1 MYHLCLDALMLM
13 VVLSAVPMAAVG
25 AAAGLVGL
33 VQAVTQVQEQSISH
47 LARCIAFGAV
57 VLAGGALAGA
67 EVQALFVRVLEVISV
82 IGRE

>member
-1 MYHLCLDALMLM
+1 MLM